1 MTGGSQG
8 KSLSEL
14 KKLPQGPC
22 LLFTCLCFWF
32 KGERLILEKTSF
44 ALNALSRNELATAL
58 PLVMLFLTV
67 ELLNGKRKVV
77 EK

>member
-1 MTGGSQG
+1 MSLVHLSLLLVQGGATY
-8 KSLSEL
+8 
-14 KKLPQGPC
+14 
-22 LLFTCLCFWF
+22 F
-32 KGERLILEKTSF
+32 EKNSF

-58 PLVMLFLTV
+58 PLVMLFLTL